1 MRHQVSLPRPQAPGL
16 RRAFLM
22 FFTFVY
28 LFIGLTHST
37 AHTTEVTAHTNGA
50 VSATISF
57 EMSGAVTDGSD
68 DANSKNPSAVAEH
81 CQIYAP
87 TLMPVLA
94 PVAARTVQAVRLS
107 FITPKLLLEDHPWV
121 DTPPPKHLT

>member
-1 MRHQVSLPRPQAPGL
+1 
-16 RRAFLM
+16 M

-37 AHTTEVTAHTNGA
+37 AHVSEATAHVNGA

-57 EMSGAVTDGSD
+57 GMSGAVTDGSD
-68 DANSKNPSAVAEH
+68 DANSKKPLAVAEH

-87 TLMPVLA
+87 TLMPVLT
-94 PVAARTVQAVRLS
+94 PVIARTVQAVRLS
-107 FITPKLLLEDHPWV
+107 FVTPELLLEDHPWL
-121 DTPPPKHLT
+121 DTPPPKHLA